1 MNIIKKIRNKI
12 GEVWAAA
19 SLIAYSLGHKYENG
33 RLVGRQIAA
42 IAIENLLTCSDR
54 ELPDCLEN
62 YQLLDALGYKKSPNP
77 SIFSHVRKEIGAKAI
92 MEVDQFIIQ
101 RLYRNRS
108 IRLLAIDSKFIQTFS
123 KNDAQ
128 ALFGYFTT
136 PKRDQTK
143 EKKTETKQGYKIHA
157 IIDVETGIPLYW
169 IVLPANKHDSEA
181 FDELFQYVKDHFR
194 ITHDAKF
201 LADSAYDSTHIYE
214 ILRYFNVVPVI
225 AINGRGH
232 YKSAIPRDK
241 EYGKRWAIERFFSK
255 LQRKVGILNNRF
267 MGIERVTFHLNSVL
281 MGYLIRYIL

>member
-12 GEVWAAA
+12 GEVWATA
-19 SLIAYSLGHKYENG
+19 SLIAQELGHKYENG

-42 IAIENLLTCSDR
+42 ISIENLISCSDK
-54 ELPDCLEN
+54 ELPDRLEDSG
-62 YQLLDALGYKKSPNP
+62 LLQSLGYKKKPEP
-77 SIFSHVRKEIGAKAI
+77 SIFSHVRKEVGSAAI
-92 MEVDQFIIQ
+92 MEVNQFIIQ
-101 RLYRNRS
+101 RLYRDRTV
-108 IRLLAIDSKFIQTFS
+108 RLLVIDSKFIQTFS

-143 EKKTETKQGYKIHA
+143 ERKTELKQGYKVHT
-157 IIDVETGIPLYW
+157 IIDAETGIPLYW

-181 FDELFQYVKDHFR
+181 FAELFLYVREHFR
-194 ITHDAKF
+194 IAHEAKF
-201 LADSAYDSTHIYE
+201 LADSAYDSTAIYE
-214 ILRYFNVVPVI
+214 VLRHFNIIPVI

-232 YKSAIPRDK
+232 YKSSTPKDS
-241 EYGKRWAIERFFSK
+241 EYGKRWAIERCFSK

-267 MGIERVTFHLNSVL
+267 IGIERVTFHVNSVL

>member
-19 SLIAYSLGHKYENG
+19 SLIACGLGHKYENG
-33 RLVGRQIAA
+33 RLVGRQITS
-42 IAIENLLTCSDR
+42 IAIENLLSCSDK
-54 ELPDCLEN
+54 ELPDSLEN
-62 YQLLDALGYKKSPNP
+62 YQLLDTLGYKKKPDP
-77 SIFSHVRKEIGAKAI
+77 SIFSHVRKEVGSHAI

-101 RLYRNRS
+101 RLYQDRS
-108 IRLLAIDSKFIQTFS
+108 VRLLAIDSKFIQTFS
-123 KNDAQ
+123 KNDVQ

-143 EKKTETKQGYKIHA
+143 EKKTEIKQGYKIHT

-194 ITHDAKF
+194 IAHEAKF

-214 ILRYFNVVPVI
+214 ILRHFNIIPVI
-225 AINGRGH
+225 AINRRGH
-232 YKSAIPRDK
+232 YKSMTPKDK

-267 MGIERVTFHLNSVL
+267 MGIERVTFHINSV
-281 MGYLIRYIL
+281 MIGYMIRYIL